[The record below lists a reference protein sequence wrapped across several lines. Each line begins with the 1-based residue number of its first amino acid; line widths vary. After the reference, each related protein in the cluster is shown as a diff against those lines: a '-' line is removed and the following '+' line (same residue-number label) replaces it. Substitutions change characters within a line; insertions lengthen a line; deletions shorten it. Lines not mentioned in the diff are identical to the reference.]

1 MGKVN
6 HTFQHVYNLFHNYHQ
21 TTISRT
27 ISTLKKLSRSYFLG
41 KPGLALLQLRLLVVD
56 WCYKRDYIQAVL

>member
-27 ISTLKKLSRSYFLG
+27 I
-41 KPGLALLQLRLLVVD
+41 ALLQLRLLVVD